1 MRAMAYFSEY
11 SIVSGA
17 QGSGGSDCGVRVET
31 LILCEED
38 YATVVPQCST
48 REFEY
53 INVMKCGI
61 RVNVIATH
69 ATTVLEGNK
78 SGF

>member
-53 INVMKCGI
+53 S
-61 RVNVIATH
+61 
-69 ATTVLEGNK
+69 TT
-78 SGF
+78 SGQLMS